1 MTAPRVALDVMGGDR
16 APRALLEGAL
26 LACSKDSP
34 RPVPMERILLVGRRP
49 LIEGTLGELGGNPGF
64 EILHAEDVIEMHES
78 PAVALRAKRDSSIGA
93 CVRSV
98 REGAAGA
105 VVGMG
110 NTGAAV
116 GASTLGLGTL
126 PGVRRPGIA
135 VTLRLTGKPLTVI
148 DMGANLTPK
157 PEHLLQYGLMGA
169 AYMRGC
175 LTVERPRVG
184 LLNVG
189 EEESKGTDELREAH
203 RLLAGSALNF
213 IGNVEGND
221 LFADRVDLV
230 VTDGFTGNVVLKLL
244 EQFAGFLLGLVRTE
258 LAKAGQDFPP
268 AAAASLRRHIDYSEY
283 GGALLLGVA
292 GVVVIGHG
300 RSDANAV
307 ASALFQATQ
316 ALDSGVNSGIVR
328 GIEAAAR
335 ATPG

>member
-16 APRALLEGAL
+16 APRALVEGAL
-26 LACSKDSP
+26 LACSERAS
-34 RPVPMERILLVGRRP
+34 RPVDRERIVLVGRRP
-49 LIEGTLGELGGNPGF
+49 VIEATLAELGGDPGF
-64 EILHAEDVIEMHES
+64 EIVHAEDVIEMHES
-78 PAVALRAKRDSSIGA
+78 PATALRSKRDSSIGA
-93 CVRSV
+93 CVRLV
-98 REGAAGA
+98 REGQAGA

-135 VTLRLTGKPLTVI
+135 VTFRLTGRPLTVI

-175 LTVERPRVG
+175 LEVERPRVG

-189 EEESKGTDELREAH
+189 EEDSKGTDELRAAH
-203 RLLAGSALNF
+203 ALLKASALDF
-213 IGNVEGND
+213 VGNVEGND
-221 LFADRVDLV
+221 LFADKVDLV

-244 EQFAGFLLGLVRTE
+244 EQFAGFLMGLVHSEMTR
-258 LAKAGQDFPP
+258 AGQEIPREV
-268 AAAASLRRHIDYSEY
+268 AVSLKRHIDYSEY
-283 GGALLLGVA
+283 GGALLLGV
-292 GVVVIGHG
+292 GGSVVIGHG

-307 ASALFQATQ
+307 ASALYQA
-316 ALDSGVNSGIVR
+316 ALAMDSGVNAGIVR
-328 GIEAAAR
+328 GIEEAAR
-335 ATPG
+335 PA